1 MMAGIRPGLLYG
13 LLAFLAG
20 AVLGPIRDLALT
32 PSIGSVAAALLEAG
46 VMAVLLWLAARHA
59 ARFLPAD
66 ARREARAGMALA
78 AVVLVLLAEIAL
90 GAWFESSG
98 LAAQRPPRGGV
109 EEAIGLALLGWLA
122 VQPFQVR
129 REG

>member
-20 AVLGPIRDLALT
+20 GVLGVIRDLALA
-32 PSIGSVAAALLEAG
+32 PSIGSVAAAILEAG
-46 VMAVLLWLAARHA
+46 VMVMLLWLAARYA
-59 ARFLPAD
+59 IRFLPAT
-66 ARREARAGMALA
+66 ARRESRAGMALA
-78 AVVLVLLAEIAL
+78 AVVLVLLGEIAL
-90 GAWFESSG
+90 GMGFEATG

-122 VQPFQVR
+122 AQPFRVR

>member
-1 MMAGIRPGLLYG
+1 MIAGLRPGLLYG

-20 AVLGPIRDLALT
+20 AVLGVIRDLALA
-32 PSIGSVAAALLEAG
+32 PSIGSVAAAILEAG
-46 VMAVLLWLAARHA
+46 VMAVLLC
-59 ARFLPAD
+59 
-66 ARREARAGMALA
+66 
-78 AVVLVLLAEIAL
+78 EIAL

-122 VQPFQVR
+122 AQPFRVQ